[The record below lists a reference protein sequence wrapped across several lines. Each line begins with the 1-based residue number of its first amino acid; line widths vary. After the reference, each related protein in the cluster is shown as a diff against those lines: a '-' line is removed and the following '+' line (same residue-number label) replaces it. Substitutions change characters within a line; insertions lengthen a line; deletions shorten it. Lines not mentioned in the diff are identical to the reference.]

1 MDKKIVISKSFNPA
15 YNLGLEEYLIEKG
28 EDVLYL
34 WQNDKTIV
42 IGRSQNPYRE
52 CNIKKI
58 NEDKINLVRRRS
70 GGGAVYHDLGNLNF
84 TIISKKKNDNIE
96 KNFNMVNKVLHNEG
110 IESIFNGRND
120 LNVNGKKI
128 SGNAFFEENNIFCH
142 HGTLLVDVNINKLS
156 SYLVASK
163 LKLQSKGIKSIK
175 SRVVN
180 LKEIKDD
187 IKIEDIKES
196 FIKAYGN
203 KSDVQISYYDI
214 ERMEENKDLMKKV
227 KKYKSWEWTYGE
239 SPKSNVSYE
248 KKFSWGIING
258 EFFVKSGI
266 IESAKIY
273 TDSIIIDEFEELA
286 NRLKGKKFEKN
297 IIIKEV
303 KLSLKNKQIIK
314 DLEKEI
320 DEIS

>member
-84 TIISKKKNDNIE
+84 TIISEKKKDNIE

-142 HGTLLVDVNINKLS
+142 HGTLLVDVNMNKLS
-156 SYLVASK
+156 SYLIASK

-196 FIKAYGN
+196 FIKVYGN

-214 ERMEENKDLMKKV
+214 EKMEENKELMEKI

-258 EFFVKSGI
+258 EFFVKFGI
-266 IESAKIY
+266 IENAKIY

-286 NRLKGKKFEKN
+286 DRLKGKKFEKN
-297 IIIKEV
+297 IIIKEI
-303 KLSLKNKQIIK
+303 KSCLRDKQIIN
-314 DLEKEI
+314 DLVKEI